1 LIASGIHNI
10 QGQSQ
15 GMTNDGLRSTS
26 DVSITQHWN
35 LLNQP
40 LRLEYPQGNAFSF
53 SMHDYWTSFSDGET
67 VFFFSF
73 VLVTL
78 QTKHLQTITWWTG
91 MDDK

>member
-1 LIASGIHNI
+1 LIESGIHNI

-67 VFFFSF
+67 VFFFLFCTCHTANKTPTDNHMMSRDG
-73 VLVTL
+73 
-78 QTKHLQTITWWTG
+78 W
-91 MDDK
+91 

>member
-40 LRLEYPQGNAFSF
+40 LGLEYPQGNVFPSACIIIVEQVSL
-53 SMHDYWTSFSDGET
+53 M
-67 VFFFSF
+67 VKLFFFLFCTCHTANKTPTDNHMMSRD
-73 VLVTL
+73 
-78 QTKHLQTITWWTG
+78 G
-91 MDDK
+91 